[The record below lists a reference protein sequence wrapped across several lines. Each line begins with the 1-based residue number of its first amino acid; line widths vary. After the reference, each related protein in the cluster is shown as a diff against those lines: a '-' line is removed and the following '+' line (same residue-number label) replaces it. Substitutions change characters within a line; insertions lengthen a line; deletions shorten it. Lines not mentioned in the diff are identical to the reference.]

1 MMDPAALGP
10 QFQHFLHRC
19 FLELWITLST
29 HYITPSVSSIH
40 LGTIIGFQW
49 RAKAC
54 SLMVIPCLK
63 LLSVSALDYRANSLV
78 LFFSVN
84 LSLCFYFSPP
94 VITFLLGRATPVCS
108 YLLYWLTWW
117 NYRILVSK
125 NEFSSLSRALIA
137 WVHETDKF
145 ASQDF

>member
-1 MMDPAALGP
+1 
-10 QFQHFLHRC
+10 
-19 FLELWITLST
+19 
-29 HYITPSVSSIH
+29 
-40 LGTIIGFQW
+40 
-49 RAKAC
+49 
-54 SLMVIPCLK
+54 
-63 LLSVSALDYRANSLV
+63 V

-145 ASQDF
+145 ASQDFYWLSKFDDLTTIANDNQILWNMKAPVLVPPIPLCAVNTAASELVSEVNSLSSPISF